1 MMILLQFAIAFIIYF
16 AIVMGAYYATEVKE
30 LPKWLQFPPFHCRKC
45 LTFWSNLA
53 AGLTIGLAFNL
64 YVTMATVAVMAVL
77 TAIAMH
83 VDQKRKTIKIEDDDD
98 DWICYKF
105 DEKGEIIYKKPLIN
119 PNEFDVEINGDIITV
134 TPKKK

>member
-45 LTFWSNLA
+45 LTFWSNCV

-64 YVTMATVAVMAVL
+64 YITMATVVVMAIL

-83 VDQKRKTIKIEDDDD
+83 VDQKNKTIKIID
-98 DWICYKF
+98 K
-105 DEKGEIIYKKPLIN
+105 
-119 PNEFDVEINGDIITV
+119 
-134 TPKKK
+134 